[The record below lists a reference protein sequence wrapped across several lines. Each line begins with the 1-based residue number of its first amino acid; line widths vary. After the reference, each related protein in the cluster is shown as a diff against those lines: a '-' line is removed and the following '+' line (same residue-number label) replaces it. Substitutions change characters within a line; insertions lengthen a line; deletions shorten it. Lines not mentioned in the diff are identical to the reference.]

1 MICNMGDYL
10 YAICDAYKA
19 AKTPCCSPELLPK
32 IERGRRRI
40 ISGIAEDYFAELMCN
55 TLNDDSLHFF
65 VDQPIKNGKHRVYPD
80 IVIARENGV
89 GHYIIL
95 YMVDLK
101 MDVGYYRNAAKSAEK
116 SYIDKAEELEHNLN
130 SLRASK
136 IITTSGWRE
145 DLNAIASI
153 SFEIAE
159 TAHYDMVVISA
170 ENAGGQKDK
179 KELLKLSSSSDFNIW
194 ALSAGVHP
202 NNVREIKDIIL
213 LDDWKILLER
223 VRASCCK

>member
-1 MICNMGDYL
+1 MICDLGDYL
-10 YAICDAYKA
+10 SAICNAYKA

-55 TLNDDSLHFF
+55 TLNDNSLHFF
-65 VDQPIKNGKHRVYPD
+65 VDQSIKSGKHQVYPD
-80 IVIARENGV
+80 VVIARENGV
-89 GHYIIL
+89 GHYVIL
-95 YMVDLK
+95 YIVDLK
-101 MDVGYYRNAAKSAEK
+101 MDVGYYRNTAKPMGK
-116 SYIDKAEELEHNLN
+116 SYIDKAKELEHNLN
-130 SLRASK
+130 SLRASEI
-136 IITTSGWRE
+136 IITNGWRE

-170 ENAGGQKDK
+170 ENAGGQKGK
-179 KELLKLSSSSDFNIW
+179 AELLKLSKNSDFNIW
-194 ALSAGVHP
+194 ALSTGVHP
-202 NNVREIKDIIL
+202 NGTQKINDMVQ
-213 LDDWKILLER
+213 LDDWKIFLER